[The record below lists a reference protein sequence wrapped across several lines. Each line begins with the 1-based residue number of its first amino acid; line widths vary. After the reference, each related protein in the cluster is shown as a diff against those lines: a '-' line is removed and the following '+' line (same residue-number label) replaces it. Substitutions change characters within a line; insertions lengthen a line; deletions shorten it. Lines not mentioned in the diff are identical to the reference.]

1 MPGPM
6 GYNKKR
12 KKEDEY
18 DEYEDDAELRDEVD
32 EYEDDEEVSADAPP
46 ADAGGTDGMMP
57 GMGSGQ
63 DFAAGQQMGSFDASG
78 RGVFAAGT
86 EVIPDD
92 AYLRNKMSVAGT
104 GNPVTGVA
112 PRLEQAEVA
121 ECLSALFEG
130 QRLTNKFKAKAAAIF
145 EAAFNE
151 KMSQFAEQ
159 LDATYKNQTAQIT
172 ENLVSGFASKLD
184 DYLSYVVEE
193 WMHENELAVERGI
206 KTDIAESFIGG
217 LKNLFEAHYVSVPD
231 ERYDVLD
238 DLFEANETLQSNLN
252 EQIQTNISLNSEIN
266 SYQKSQLFEFHAQDL
281 AATDRE
287 RLASLAEGISYKDAA
302 DFSHKLHEI
311 KESYFPKNVIPNAL
325 PPQQLLEE
333 TTNQR
338 ISTGTAMDA
347 YVDVVS
353 HQNRIK

>member
-1 MPGPM
+1 MPSH
-6 GYNKKR
+6 YNKKR
-12 KKEDEY
+12 KNEDEY
-18 DEYEDDAELRDEVD
+18 DEYEDDDAEMRDEVD
-32 EYEDDEEVSADAPP
+32 EYGDDEEVSADAPP

-57 GMGSGQ
+57 GVGSGQ
-63 DFAAGQQMGSFDASG
+63 DYAAGQQMGSFDASG

-92 AYLRNKMSVAGT
+92 AYLRNKQSIAGM
-104 GNPVTGVA
+104 GNPVTGAA
-112 PRLEQAEVA
+112 PRMEQSEVA

-130 QRLTNKFKAKAAAIF
+130 QRLTNKFKAKAATIF

-151 KMSQFAEQ
+151 KMSQFASQ
-159 LDATYKNQTAQIT
+159 LDEAYKNQTAQIT
-172 ENLVSGFASKLD
+172 ENLISGFASKLD

-238 DLFEANETLQSNLN
+238 DLFEANETLQNNLN

-266 SYQKSQLFEFHAQDL
+266 SYQKSQLLEFHARDL
-281 AATDRE
+281 ADTDRE
-287 RLASLAEGISYKDAA
+287 RLTSLAEGISYNDVA
-302 DFSHKLHEI
+302 DFSQKLHEI
-311 KESYFPKNVIPNAL
+311 KESYFPNNVIPNAL

-333 TTNQR
+333 TTDQR

-347 YVDVVS
+347 YVDVIS
-353 HQNRIK
+353 HQNRI

>member
-1 MPGPM
+1 MPSP
-6 GYNKKR
+6 YNKKR

-32 EYEDDEEVSADAPP
+32 EYDDDEEVSADAPP
-46 ADAGGTDGMMP
+46 ADAGGTDGLMP
-57 GMGSGQ
+57 NQGSGQ
-63 DFAAGQQMGSFDASG
+63 DYAAGQQMGSYDATG

-86 EVIPDD
+86 ESIPDD
-92 AYLRNKMSVAGT
+92 AYLRNRQSIAGM
-104 GNPVTGVA
+104 GNAA
-112 PRLEQAEVA
+112 PRMEQAEVA
-121 ECLSALFEG
+121 ECLGALFEG
-130 QRLTNKFKAKAAAIF
+130 QKLTNKFKVKAATIF

-151 KMSQFAEQ
+151 KMSQFAGQ
-159 LDATYKNQTAQIT
+159 LDVAYKNQTAHIT
-172 ENLVSGFASKLD
+172 ENLISGFASKLD

-238 DLFEANETLQSNLN
+238 DLFEANESLQNNLN

-266 SYQKSQLFEFHAQDL
+266 TYQKSQLIEFHARDL

-287 RLASLAEGISYKDAA
+287 RLSSLAEGISYNDVA
-302 DFSHKLHEI
+302 DFSNKLHEI
-311 KESYFPKNVIPNAL
+311 KESYFPQNTIPSVL

-333 TTNQR
+333 TTNQT
-338 ISTGTAMDA
+338 ISTGTAMDV
-347 YVDVVS
+347 YVDVIS
-353 HQNRIK
+353 HQNRI